1 MFKVLVPVDGSA
13 NSRHAVR
20 HVINHYLKDGTIEVH
35 LLNVQPPFSAHIA
48 RFVSKEDLAAFHR
61 DEANKALQTVKNL
74 LIQHGVPF
82 FAHVEFGDQ
91 AIVITKV
98 AHCLC
103 CDQIVMATARKN
115 SLTRMV
121 EDSVTNKVLELTTV
135 PVEVIAGDAVS
146 KLERYGI
153 PAAIGTALAL
163 LYAAAE

>member
-1 MFKVLVPVDGSA
+1 MFKVLVPVDDSG
-13 NSRHAVR
+13 NSRYAVR
-20 HVINHYLKDGTIEVH
+20 HVINHYIKDGTIEVH
-35 LLNVQPPFSAHIA
+35 LLNVQPAFSAHIA
-48 RFVSKEDLAAFHR
+48 RFVSREDRAAFHR
-61 DEANKALQTVKNL
+61 DEANKVLQPVKKL
-74 LIQHGVPF
+74 LNQHGVPF
-82 FAHVEFGDQ
+82 SVHIELGDK

-98 AHCLC
+98 ARRLS

-121 EDSVTNKVLELTTV
+121 EDSTTNKVLELTTV